1 MKVSLLNSGSAG
13 NCCIVRS
20 SKTTLM
26 IDCGSPTQKYLK
38 QAMNEVSV
46 SVSDLDAVLITHNH
60 SDHIRWLNMVRKV
73 PVYSYCPLVCR
84 NTKKEE
90 LYINHHLI
98 VPDEIFEINDFT
110 IQTLGLSHDAGNTL
124 GYVITLNTTGE
135 KLVYVT
141 DTGYFPMSYQ
151 AEIAGADYYI
161 FESNHDPD
169 MLLKTSRPMMT
180 KQRILSDVGHLC
192 NQDSANLLA
201 GAVTKRTRKIVL
213 AHLSREANTENLALE
228 ALENALHEKGYC
240 LQDFDAEAAGQF
252 DITEFGEL
260 EEGSAAQANPASLE
274 NDSDLQK
281 SADES
286 EESPQTSDFKRT
298 EEPKELSP
306 VSDVQENGPGSKSE
320 VLKAEPGQK
329 EDGEQKED
337 PEQPAGFRIISM
349 PEKAKSALLPAPD
362 PEKEKEK
369 RQEEQ
374 KKQLNHFF
382 DSIGQLFD

>member
-20 SKTTLM
+20 RKTTLM

-46 SVSDLDAVLITHNH
+46 SVNDLDAVLITHNH
-60 SDHIRWLNMVRKV
+60 SDHVRWLNMVRKV

-151 AEIAGADYYI
+151 AEITGADYYI

-192 NQDSANLLA
+192 NQDAASLLA
-201 GAVTKRTRKIVL
+201 SAVTEKTQKIVL

-252 DITEFGEL
+252 DITEFGNIDESIQ
-260 EEGSAAQANPASLE
+260 EEKSESGPDPLRE
-274 NDSDLQK
+274 DSVSKKALRD
-281 SADES
+281 ADEKREEKTETNAGSEGCPDSS
-286 EESPQTSDFKRT
+286 EEKTD
-298 EEPKELSP
+298 
-306 VSDVQENGPGSKSE
+306 SE
-320 VLKAEPGQK
+320 M
-329 EDGEQKED
+329 
-337 PEQPAGFRIISM
+337 PANFRLISM
-349 PEKAKSALLPAPD
+349 PEKAKAALLPPPD
-362 PEKEKEK
+362 PEIIKEK
-369 RQEEQ
+369 RKEEQ
-374 KKQLNHFF
+374 KKQLDHFF
-382 DSIGQLFD
+382 DSIGNLFD